1 MTSVLGSHRPLSPDL
16 YARNIPKSKRR
27 RIQVSDTRSWDGPED
42 GLSVL
47 NHTYEYFRVG
57 THALVILPLLCY
69 DYLQK
74 KCRVREVH
82 VSGSAER
89 YPGYLAYNIEVEN
102 EIDGLLWLR
111 NLEDSNPDEAR
122 LTLYIQ
128 TPRYYSFVLENQ
140 RQDRYIAGKVHSMNV
155 LRFGFDMED
164 SAKNPVVLT
173 ITVDYSLDPP
183 AWVDLCGSMLNCFKT
198 ELVDDVPIE
207 FERGE
212 VFLSVD
218 RREELKMVGLKP
230 GQIECS
236 YSKPVG
242 TAGVVLEIFK
252 AGATELLT
260 TVVLTNHHVIQV
272 DNHGYSVLAQQCLA
286 KDISPC
292 VFRSPNFGAIK
303 STISA
308 LEAEMAELDVDI
320 PVLEGEGLEEIE
332 EDIEKVRRLIR
343 KVQDPDYPVQ
353 QLGCVWY
360 SGGFSRKVPG
370 LGGRLDVAAIS
381 LENEAALNASNDI
394 SHRADEWKQLARPR
408 VTAIKDIDTNFGT
421 AISHHDTQRVFK
433 IGAMT
438 GCTTGNICPDTRSKF
453 RLGWHPETDMTD
465 EISIVGD
472 GDLYTDMFGWEG
484 DSGAAIFN
492 AGGKWLGLLYG
503 GQTSLNSRQLLT
515 YVIPASAIIAD
526 MVELS
531 GYKID
536 VRLKA

>member
-47 NHTYEYFRVG
+47 NHTYE
-57 THALVILPLLCY
+57 TI
-69 DYLQK
+69 
-74 KCRVREVH
+74 
-82 VSGSAER
+82 SGI
-89 YPGYLAYNIEVEN
+89 PCKYNIEVEN

-218 RREELKMVGLKP
+218 RREELKM
-230 GQIECS
+230 
-236 YSKPVG
+236 SKPVG